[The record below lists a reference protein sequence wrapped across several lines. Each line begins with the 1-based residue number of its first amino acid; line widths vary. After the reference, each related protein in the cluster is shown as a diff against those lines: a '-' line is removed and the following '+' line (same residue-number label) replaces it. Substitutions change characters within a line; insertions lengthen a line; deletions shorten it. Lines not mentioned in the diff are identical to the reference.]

1 MKTEIWKDIQ
11 GYEGIYQ
18 ISNLGRVR
26 TVSRFVVNNTNGGMR
41 FCKGKIMSH
50 FDNGNGYKVVTLS
63 NRNHRKNY
71 YLHRL
76 VATAFVKNPYG
87 KKYVNH
93 IDFNTSNNK
102 AENLEWCTQKENVL
116 HSVVHMKKPKSKS
129 YSNTGNKYV
138 YMRNNKY
145 RVCIPKMPEKQF
157 DTLIA
162 ALFYKSMCLGG
173 D

>member
-50 FDNGNGYKVVTLS
+50 FDNGNGYKVVTL
-63 NRNHRKNY
+63 
-71 YLHRL
+71 
-76 VATAFVKNPYG
+76 
-87 KKYVNH
+87 
-93 IDFNTSNNK
+93 
-102 AENLEWCTQKENVL
+102 
-116 HSVVHMKKPKSKS
+116 
-129 YSNTGNKYV
+129 
-138 YMRNNKY
+138 
-145 RVCIPKMPEKQF
+145 KQF
-157 DTLIA
+157 DTLVA